1 MIDNARQDDEDIGL
15 RLVSRWLRRTGEFF
29 FSVEIGSRY
38 KNDYLME
45 EMRNDRKFKSIAF
58 NPFQLLKN
66 DTAMVS

>member
-1 MIDNARQDDEDIGL
+1 MTRILDFDWFLDGCDE
-15 RLVSRWLRRTGEFF
+15 RVKFF

>member
-1 MIDNARQDDEDIGL
+1 
-15 RLVSRWLRRTGEFF
+15 
-29 FSVEIGSRY
+29 
-38 KNDYLME
+38 ME